1 MNITSA
7 GLYWLTRVDPI
18 NTFAQITIWLLVAG
32 LIVAVCITFTAH
44 EGHEGGTGC
53 ESVVKL
59 LKKLK
64 WFILLT
70 GCPVILTLIFLPT
83 TKELAVILVAP
94 VVMNNAD
101 VQKIPVDIL
110 KLASQELDKLLEIK
124 EGKTK

>member
-18 NTFAQITIWLLVAG
+18 NTFAEITIWLLAVG
-32 LIVAVCITFTAH
+32 LILAICITFITH
-44 EGHEGGTGC
+44 EDYEDGSGC
-53 ESVVKL
+53 DSVVKL

-94 VVMNNAD
+94 VVVNNED
-101 VQKIPVDIL
+101 VQRIPVDIL
-110 KLASQELDKLLEIK
+110 KLARQELDKLLEIK